1 MKEASFDFGK
11 KPPVDGYTKVTEKS
25 IYTKEKGFGLS
36 EVAEAD
42 ERKIGEKEL
51 NRDFL
56 FMGGKSFIVDIENG
70 EYIVRV
76 STGDY
81 VDEGDVM
88 TFYNV
93 NGEKY
98 GVWVSDGTVVE
109 RVFPVTVT
117 DGKIEF
123 AFEMGKHTC
132 LNSIDIAQKQDIEV
146 KNVKSAVIAKRDT
159 ASVKLTWDRKLLQ
172 RNLLTVMLQYAINL
186 NTVCVHCMHI
196 SSVRIS
202 LLRLM
207 LKSLTARALQAR

>member
-25 IYTKEKGFGLS
+25 VDTKEKGFGLS

-56 FMGGKSFIVDIENG
+56 FMGGKSFIVDIEDG

-109 RVFPVTVT
+109 RVF
-117 DGKIEF
+117 
-123 AFEMGKHTC
+123 
-132 LNSIDIAQKQDIEV
+132 
-146 KNVKSAVIAKRDT
+146 
-159 ASVKLTWDRKLLQ
+159 LLQ
-172 RNLLTVMLQYAINL
+172 LLTVRLNLHLKWVSILALTALILHKSKTLKLRMLKVPLSQNVI
-186 NTVCVHCMHI
+186 
-196 SSVRIS
+196 R
-202 LLRLM
+202 LRLN
-207 LKSLTARALQAR
+207 

>member
-25 IYTKEKGFGLS
+25 VYTKEKGFGLS
-36 EVAEAD
+36 EVTEAD

-98 GVWVSDGTVVE
+98 GEENLVLEDGMIVQV
-109 RVFPVTVT
+109 
-117 DGKIEF
+117 GKRKF
-123 AFEMGKHTC
+123 
-132 LNSIDIAQKQDIEV
+132 V
-146 KNVKSAVIAKRDT
+146 KIKFN
-159 ASVKLTWDRKLLQ
+159 
-172 RNLLTVMLQYAINL
+172 
-186 NTVCVHCMHI
+186 
-196 SSVRIS
+196 
-202 LLRLM
+202 
-207 LKSLTARALQAR
+207 

>member
-11 KPPVDGYTKVTEKS
+11 KPPVDGYTKVTEKTLYS
-25 IYTKEKGFGLS
+25 KEKGFGLLK
-36 EVAEAD
+36 EAEAE

-56 FMGGKSFIVDIENG
+56 FIGDNTFTVDVENG
-70 EYIVRV
+70 DYMVRV

-88 TFYNV
+88 TFYRV

-98 GVWVSDGTVVE
+98 GEWVSCNMVKE
-109 RVFPVTVT
+109 RVIPVTVT

-132 LNSIDIAQKQDIEV
+132 LNSIDIAAKKDIEMTGLV
-146 KNVKSAVIAKRDT
+146 SHVTAKRDK
-159 ASVKLTWDRKLLQ
+159 AAVKLTWDKADGVIGYRVSR
-172 RNLLTVMLQYAINL
+172 RNPKNNEI
-186 NTVCVHCMHI
+186 
-196 SSVRIS
+196 
-202 LLRLM
+202 
-207 LKSLTARALQAR
+207 

>member
-1 MKEASFDFGK
+1 MYFREEIDKMKEASFDFGK

-25 IYTKEKGFGLS
+25 VYTKEKGFGLS
-36 EVAEAD
+36 EVTEAD

-109 RVFPVTVT
+109 
-117 DGKIEF
+117 
-123 AFEMGKHTC
+123 
-132 LNSIDIAQKQDIEV
+132 
-146 KNVKSAVIAKRDT
+146 
-159 ASVKLTWDRKLLQ
+159 
-172 RNLLTVMLQYAINL
+172 
-186 NTVCVHCMHI
+186 
-196 SSVRIS
+196 
-202 LLRLM
+202 
-207 LKSLTARALQAR
+207 

>member
-1 MKEASFDFGK
+1 MYFREEIDKMKEASFDFGK

-25 IYTKEKGFGLS
+25 VYTKEKGFGLS

-109 RVFPVTVT
+109 RVFTVTVT

-146 KNVKSAVIAKRDT
+146 KNVKSAVIENVIR
-159 ASVKLTWDRKLLQ
+159 
-172 RNLLTVMLQYAINL
+172 
-186 NTVCVHCMHI
+186 
-196 SSVRIS
+196 
-202 LLRLM
+202 LRLN
-207 LKSLTARALQAR
+207 

>member
-25 IYTKEKGFGLS
+25 VYTKEKGFGLS

-98 GVWVSDGTVVE
+98 GSNTN
-109 RVFPVTVT
+109 
-117 DGKIEF
+117 
-123 AFEMGKHTC
+123 A
-132 LNSIDIAQKQDIEV
+132 NSI
-146 KNVKSAVIAKRDT
+146 N
-159 ASVKLTWDRKLLQ
+159 
-172 RNLLTVMLQYAINL
+172 NLLP
-186 NTVCVHCMHI
+186 
-196 SSVRIS
+196 
-202 LLRLM
+202 
-207 LKSLTARALQAR
+207 

>member
-25 IYTKEKGFGLS
+25 VYTKEKGFGLS

-117 DGKIEF
+117 DGK
-123 AFEMGKHTC
+123 MKWV
-132 LNSIDIAQKQDIEV
+132 SILALTALILHKSKTLMLRMLKVPLSQ
-146 KNVKSAVIAKRDT
+146 NVIR
-159 ASVKLTWDRKLLQ
+159 
-172 RNLLTVMLQYAINL
+172 
-186 NTVCVHCMHI
+186 
-196 SSVRIS
+196 
-202 LLRLM
+202 LRLN
-207 LKSLTARALQAR
+207 

>member
-1 MKEASFDFGK
+1 
-11 KPPVDGYTKVTEKS
+11 
-25 IYTKEKGFGLS
+25 
-36 EVAEAD
+36 
-42 ERKIGEKEL
+42 
-51 NRDFL
+51 
-56 FMGGKSFIVDIENG
+56 MGGKSFIVDIENG

-159 ASVKLTWDRKLLQ
+159 ASVKLTWDKADGVIGYRVSR
-172 RNLLTVMLQYAINL
+172 RNPKNNEIDKVQEVITEEFVDGDVTI
-186 NTVCVHCMHI
+186 CD
-196 SSVRIS
+196 
-202 LLRLM
+202 
-207 LKSLTARALQAR
+207 KFE

>member
-1 MKEASFDFGK
+1 
-11 KPPVDGYTKVTEKS
+11 
-25 IYTKEKGFGLS
+25 
-36 EVAEAD
+36 
-42 ERKIGEKEL
+42 
-51 NRDFL
+51 
-56 FMGGKSFIVDIENG
+56 
-70 EYIVRV
+70 
-76 STGDY
+76 
-81 VDEGDVM
+81 M

-159 ASVKLTWDRKLLQ
+159 ASVKLTWDKADGVIGYRVSR
-172 RNLLTVMLQYAINL
+172 RNPKNNEIDKVQDVVTE
-186 NTVCVHCMHI
+186 
-196 SSVRIS
+196 
-202 LLRLM
+202 
-207 LKSLTARALQAR
+207 

>member
-1 MKEASFDFGK
+1 MREASFDFGK

-25 IYTKEKGFGLS
+25 VYTKEKGFGLS
-36 EVAEAD
+36 EAAEAD

-109 RVFPVTVT
+109 RVFPV
-117 DGKIEF
+117 
-123 AFEMGKHTC
+123 
-132 LNSIDIAQKQDIEV
+132 Q
-146 KNVKSAVIAKRDT
+146 
-159 ASVKLTWDRKLLQ
+159 
-172 RNLLTVMLQYAINL
+172 LLTVRLNLHLKWVSILALTALILHKSKTLKLRMLKVPLSQNVIQ
-186 NTVCVHCMHI
+186 
-196 SSVRIS
+196 
-202 LLRLM
+202 LRLN
-207 LKSLTARALQAR
+207 

>member
-1 MKEASFDFGK
+1 MYFREEIDKMKEASFDFGK

-25 IYTKEKGFGLS
+25 VYTKEKGFGLS

-109 RVFPVTVT
+109 RSRRQMPQMGRVEGSSVNT
-117 DGKIEF
+117 DFQE
-123 AFEMGKHTC
+123 
-132 LNSIDIAQKQDIEV
+132 NSISCFNAIPLTPA
-146 KNVKSAVIAKRDT
+146 AFLT
-159 ASVKLTWDRKLLQ
+159 ASPAG
-172 RNLLTVMLQYAINL
+172 YA
-186 NTVCVHCMHI
+186 
-196 SSVRIS
+196 S
-202 LLRLM
+202 LWACCG
-207 LKSLTARALQAR
+207 SPGTARTWCRSPAPPRCGWPLPAPAPRDGRHTRYCSPKPGP